1 MTRPR
6 KRPNMTE
13 KLASALLHIRKG
25 TGDDWLVKG
34 DLRNASAKEIV
45 AACDF
50 DHLRRWAQGGS
61 NAPQNL
67 QPLIRADH
75 REKSKRDNSEIAK
88 GKRLEAKEQAH
99 RDRLSGLSPEIG
111 DRDGDITRVTY
122 AEMRAAG
129 RPIQSRGFAT
139 KEERRA
145 ALERKERSNGR

>member
-6 KRPNMTE
+6 KKPSMRE

-25 TGDDWLVKG
+25 AGDDWLVKG
-34 DLRNASAKEIV
+34 ELRNASAAEIV
-45 AACDF
+45 AAIDW
-50 DHLRRWAQGGS
+50 DHVRRWAQNGS
-61 NAPQNL
+61 NSPQNL

-111 DRDGDITRVTY
+111 HRDGDITRVTY

-129 RPIQSRGFAT
+129 RPRQSRGFAT

-145 ALERKERSNGR
+145 MKERLGR